1 MKKQIDE
8 MIEDKLTMS
17 KETKETLESILEK
30 GLAKIRPV
38 VLGPDLRL
46 TIPKNAFDA
55 GFNFDEVVI
64 NYDTHS
70 LAINCFE
77 DGVSRKITEAKAR
90 KFFKVPVKIINENR
104 WSPGTTVFNV
114 YQSPVKPSVLY
125 YKEVLNEY

>member
-30 GLAKIRPV
+30 GLAKIRSV

-55 GFNFDEVVI
+55 GFNFDEVNEARAATCDVPEMLCWFRSDGEI
-64 NYDTHS
+64 F
-70 LAINCFE
+70 LALIKVHLLVELLLLFL
-77 DGVSRKITEAKAR
+77 GLSRR
-90 KFFKVPVKIINENR
+90 
-104 WSPGTTVFNV
+104 S
-114 YQSPVKPSVLY
+114 SS
-125 YKEVLNEY
+125 